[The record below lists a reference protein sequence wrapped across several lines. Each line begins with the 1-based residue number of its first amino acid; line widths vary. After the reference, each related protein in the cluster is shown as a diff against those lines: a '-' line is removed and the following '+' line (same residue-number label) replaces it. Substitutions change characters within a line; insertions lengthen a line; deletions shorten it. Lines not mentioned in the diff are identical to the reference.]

1 MHELSLC
8 RSIADLVVAAAE
20 ESGVRVVRRITL
32 EIGAAA
38 PVEVEAIR
46 FCLPLCLD
54 DTCAASAEIV
64 VERPPMKMRCAAC
77 GDVFVASNRL
87 TSCPA
92 CGGTGGDIVAGRE
105 MRVRSIEAE

>member
-20 ESGVRVVRRITL
+20 ESGVRAVRRITL

-46 FCLPLCLD
+46 FCLPLCLE
-54 DTCAASAEIV
+54 DTCAARAEIV

-77 GDVFVASNRL
+77 GGVFAADSRL
-87 TSCPA
+87 TPCPT
-92 CGGTGGDIVAGRE
+92 CGGAGTDIVAGRE
-105 MRVRSIEAE
+105 MRVCSIEAE